1 MTQQQAVLLR
11 EADLPRADRGN
22 GASTTRLVNQSCG
35 SQSMMFFLERFYLSV
50 MQVAEVG
57 TRR

>member
-22 GASTTRLVNQSCG
+22 GASTHTAYKPVLWLAIDDQWYHNDPT
-35 SQSMMFFLERFYLSV
+35 ERRDSASLP
-50 MQVAEVG
+50 
-57 TRR
+57 